1 MTPRRRKYDV
11 GSEKEAIMAIS
22 AGVTYF
28 AVKKPIKTVLVLLL
42 MGFGPA
48 YVAFD
53 YFTSYRA
60 TIKEAEPIAK
70 PTVFHAVQQRTD
82 EIIING
88 KLYGYSRSGVKAWV
102 LADADAIL
110 VFNEKTGEVSK
121 VEIPGF
127 SKRKR

>member
-11 GSEKEAIMAIS
+11 NSEKEAIMAIS

-28 AVKKPIKTVLVLLL
+28 AVKKPIKTVLILLL

-60 TIKEAEPIAK
+60 TIKEAEPVVR
-70 PTVFHAVQQRTD
+70 PTVHAVAYQDRE
-82 EIIING
+82 EILIRG
-88 KLYGYSRSGVKAWV
+88 QFYGYARSGFKAWV

-110 VFNEKTGEVSK
+110 VFDEANGEIRK
-121 VEIPGF
+121 VEIQGLTR
-127 SKRKR
+127 RKK